1 MNEQK
6 RKLFL
11 RIGCGILAGG
21 FILSILA
28 SIIYQAAALL

>member
-11 RIGCGILAGG
+11 RIMCGIIASV
-21 FILSILA
+21 FVVSIVG
-28 SIIYQAAALL
+28 SIILQVVMM